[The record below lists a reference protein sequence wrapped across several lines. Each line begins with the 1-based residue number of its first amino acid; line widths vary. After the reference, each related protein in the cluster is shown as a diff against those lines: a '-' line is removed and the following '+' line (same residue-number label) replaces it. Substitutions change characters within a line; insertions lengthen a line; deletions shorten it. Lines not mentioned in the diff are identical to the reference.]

1 MFWIL
6 CYLYLVLKIIKGKM
20 SGQIELILILM
31 VLSLIFFML
40 WRNAT
45 KKLREVRYQ
54 KRSLSSKYG
63 KITEQFLP
71 FLDCYPYEPGNFRF
85 IGTPIDGIQFE
96 EDKIIFLEFKSG
108 DSRLSK
114 KQSNIRELIHDHQ
127 ISFEEIDLKL

>member
-1 MFWIL
+1 
-6 CYLYLVLKIIKGKM
+6 VSK
-20 SGQIELILILM
+20 QIELILALM
-31 VLSLIFFML
+31 VLCLIFFLL
-40 WRNAT
+40 WRNAS
-45 KKLREVRYQ
+45 KKLSETRFQ

-108 DSRLSK
+108 DSRLTK
-114 KQSNIRELIHDHQ
+114 KQSNIRELVRDRK
-127 ISFEEIDLKL
+127 ISFEEIYLK

>member
-1 MFWIL
+1 
-6 CYLYLVLKIIKGKM
+6 M
-20 SGQIELILILM
+20 SKQVELILILII
-31 VLSLIFFML
+31 LCLIFFLL

-45 KKLREVRYQ
+45 KKLLQTRYQ
-54 KRSLSSKYG
+54 KHSLSSKYG

-108 DSRLSK
+108 DSRLTK
-114 KQSNIRELIHDHQ
+114 KQSGIRELVNERKV
-127 ISFEEIDLKL
+127 SFEEIHLK